1 MFSGTDRSC
10 RMMAAFA
17 VAGLLGLTAACGGGD
32 DGAGISDGSSAVAG
46 TTPRSGGKVDVT
58 VSGKGMK
65 GGCDAVHKIFAALE
79 AGDKAAAETLKDKG
93 LPLFDDV
100 AATSATDLDTA
111 TDGATMASVLQFSLP
126 EGPIYKSMLAEDY
139 AAVCV
144 AKYDAEALTG

>member
-1 MFSGTDRSC
+1 MFSGNDRSC

-17 VAGLLGLTAACGGGD
+17 VAALLGLTAACGGND
-32 DGAGISDGSSAVAG
+32 DSSGDGSSAVAG
-46 TTPRSGGKVDVT
+46 TAPRSGGKVDVT

-79 AGDKAAAETLKDKG
+79 AGDKAAADTLKDKG

-111 TDGATMASVLQFSLP
+111 TDGATMASVLQLSLP
-126 EGPIYKSMLAEDY
+126 EGPIYKSMLAEEY

-144 AKYDAEALTG
+144 AKYDAEALSG

>member
-1 MFSGTDRSC
+1 
-10 RMMAAFA
+10 MAAFA
-17 VAGLLGLTAACGGGD
+17 VAGLLGLTAACGGND
-32 DGAGISDGSSAVAG
+32 DGAGTGDGSSAVAG
-46 TTPRSGGKVDVT
+46 TEPRSGGKVDVT

-126 EGPIYKSMLAEDY
+126 EGPIYRSMLAEDY
-139 AAVCV
+139 AAICV
-144 AKYDAEALTG
+144 AKYDAEALPG